1 MLDQVLTKET
11 VTAVHYQ
18 QQWWGAVQRVL
29 AMVPVLTETCL
40 PAYLSA
46 CSLEVSQREDHVQE
60 IAGEAYLSCGLGRPP
75 GW

>member
-11 VTAVHYQ
+11 VTAVYYQ
-18 QQWWGAVQRVL
+18 QQWWGSAEGAGHGACSDRN
-29 AMVPVLTETCL
+29 L

-46 CSLEVSQREDHVQE
+46 CSLEVSQGENHVQE